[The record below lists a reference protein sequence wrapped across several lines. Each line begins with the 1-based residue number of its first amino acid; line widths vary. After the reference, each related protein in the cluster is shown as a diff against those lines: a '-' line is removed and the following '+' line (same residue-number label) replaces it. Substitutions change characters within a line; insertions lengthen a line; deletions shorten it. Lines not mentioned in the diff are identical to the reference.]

1 MDGGVVVKGVRE
13 FVDPSAL
20 AAAMS
25 ESSRFRRGVIVLSA
39 AFISH
44 VSSSVYYV
52 LEKLRVRYASP
63 AIELPL
69 PPITEAPEAV
79 FLATLYLS
87 MGFLAVIGVFSITVY
102 LKGRERRSLIPVFSS
117 AMHGFLAFTAAT
129 LLLLPILLTAPPADV
144 AITYA
149 EVSEVKLENARIDGM
164 LRSNGSELTITAQVL
179 RSPRLVY
186 NVSSHSHPLLIE
198 SATARVS
205 DQIISLGDIL
215 VERLSWDRVEFSGYS
230 FATEPAMSREPWSA
244 LATELSWLW
253 LVLYVGLACKKFYK
267 LSSQTVT
274 LSIIIT
280 IIVLLVFGLL

>member
-1 MDGGVVVKGVRE
+1 MKGVRE
-13 FVDPSAL
+13 IVDPMSL
-20 AAAMS
+20 AEAMS
-25 ESSRFRRGVIVLSA
+25 ENPRFKRGVIILLSA
-39 AFISH
+39 LLSH
-44 VSSSVYYV
+44 IASSVYYV
-52 LEKLRVRYASP
+52 SEKLHVDYASSG
-63 AIELPL
+63 IELPR

-102 LKGRERRSLIPVFSS
+102 LKGSERRSLIPVFSS
-117 AMHGFLAFTAAT
+117 AMHGFLAFTVAT
-129 LLLLPILLTAPPADV
+129 LLLLPILLPAPPTNV

-164 LRSNGSELTITAQVL
+164 LRSNGSVLTITAQVL

-186 NVSSHSHPLLIE
+186 NASNHNHPLLIE
-198 SATARVS
+198 SAAARVS
-205 DQIISLGDIL
+205 DQIVSLGDIM
-215 VERLSWDRVEFSGYS
+215 VERLSWDRIEFSGYS
-230 FATEPAMSREPWSA
+230 FVSEPVLSREPWSA
-244 LATELSWLW
+244 LATVLSWLW
-253 LVLYVGLACKKFYK
+253 LVSYVGLACKKFYR